1 MLAASFTPT
10 QIPAMKALVLAL
22 LLPLAA
28 HADNETG
35 FIERFAL
42 AADREKALGELV
54 PGSEEYYFFHALHY
68 QNVRDNARLNEIL
81 SQWRKRVPDENEA
94 RRIILNREAL
104 LKYASAPLETLK
116 YLIERLGIRHDHQ
129 QEVRDQKPDLPTQLD
144 AAKISREVFLRD
156 ALNNDRGLESLSQE
170 ALASL
175 IRDRMPIT
183 PDRLRSVLSKL
194 QRPDVPN
201 LVQAIIAD
209 LQEDRS
215 RTFGYLPIH
224 RALLPEQLDALLQTF
239 PQWLG
244 QQAFVNTRLRKLAPS
259 ADVNLEY
266 DDAER
271 GAWLDRVWAFAQKL
285 PASQNTLKARILY
298 LRLDHDRK
306 KGVYDRSRFIEYIK
320 LPRQAGYINPTYIR
334 DVKAAELSN
343 LSADLNEALL
353 ISPPISTDEP
363 LVREYFLHLF
373 AAEVKPDA
381 DPNDVLAPWTT
392 YIAEEW
398 LTPVLAEALI
408 TNGIGSPERWAAL
421 LTPTEFQKL
430 KERVDIEFPATNAPQ
445 FAPGDD
451 IQFDVT
457 VKNTPKLIVKIFELN
472 TLNFFQTQQRQLNTD
487 LNLDGLVANSEQ
499 THAFEGGPFTRKRQT
514 FKFPELKG
522 KRGAW
527 IIELIGGGR
536 SSRAL
541 IRTGQFHTLQ
551 QTGPSGDLILVL
563 DEKNQPV
570 NDAVVWFEG
579 RKLVRNEKLGRIVV
593 PFTNQPGTKNLIIG
607 DAAGSFATL
616 TSIAH
621 HAEDYR
627 LDAQFHIEREQLLS
641 RREATLAMRTDLMM
655 GEAHLSPELLTE
667 PKLTIISTSHDG
679 ISTTREVKDVKL
691 SAGSDL
697 THTLTVPER
706 LASLTAIFSAKV
718 DVLTEGGI
726 KKDLNA
732 SHTWTLNGIDTT
744 AAVNDGHLSTFDGQ
758 RVFELL
764 GKNGEAIADLQVIFT
779 FKHREFNR
787 PQIIPLRTDDKGR
800 VNLGKLA
807 GIESVA
813 AKIPNDRQTL
823 WPLEEAENTISTTI
837 HAKEGETIRVP
848 VHDTG
853 GPPASLLALSS
864 GTFTADFG
872 SLLKAENGFLTISG
886 LKPGDYS
893 LQISDHP
900 VITIKVTQGDVLGG
914 WVLGRH
920 RQLELKGNVPL
931 HIISVENGKEFITVK
946 LANSSPFARVH
957 FAASRFDPGS
967 GIFGGIGGFTRF
979 GAASGTPA
987 RNPNLYSAGREIGD
1001 EYRYILER
1009 RYTKLFPGNM
1019 LTRPGLLLN
1028 PWEVRS
1034 TDLDELAQAGGQ
1046 NAAMTRGGAAGQVH
1060 NPVPMPAKKPE
1071 PESGP
1076 EGGTN
1081 LDFLAT
1087 SAPVIYN
1094 LVPDKDGVV
1103 RIERKALG
1111 DRRHVQIYAEDLQ
1124 NACWRTLAL
1133 PEVPTK
1139 FADLRLARNLDPAT
1153 PFTQK
1158 KEITVLEA
1166 GKVLTLADLYTSQL
1180 ETYDTLGGI
1189 HSLFTTLS
1197 ANDQLAEFGWLLNWP
1212 KLKED
1217 EKRAKYGE
1225 FACHELNFFLHRKDK
1240 EFFDAV
1246 VKPYLANK
1254 KDKTFMDEH
1263 LLGLDLSKHLE
1274 PWAYARLNVVER
1286 ILLGQR
1292 IQNEAPNAARHVR
1305 ELWEMI
1311 PPNPERQD
1319 QLFETA
1325 LRGRVMD
1332 SASVGGMV
1340 AYDMGPGR
1348 SETAQL
1354 APAPAPAMGADPFG
1368 APMSAADPFG
1378 AAAPAS
1384 PFAAGGGAP
1393 APMKPGAARL
1403 MQKMN
1408 SIIFPSVQFQGAS
1421 LEEAVE
1427 YLQIKSRDL
1436 DRAETSPGK
1445 RGVKIIIAPVGERHE
1460 ASISLDLKDVPLAE
1474 ALRYVTELAQMKYK
1488 VESDAV
1494 FVLPLSESSS
1504 ESRSLTAVELQRIPA
1519 VRSVVDK
1526 DVALQTSIVGGWATT
1541 GVNEFTG
1548 GATINGG
1555 APLYFS
1561 NGDAEEAR
1569 KEVRVF
1575 FRALGPTKEWAE
1587 NNYYK
1592 VRIAYDDLVKANAF
1606 WRDYAAWTA
1615 SGSKGGFVS
1624 SNVAEASH
1632 NFTEMM
1638 LALAVLDL
1646 PFEAPKHS
1654 TKAENGRFTF
1664 TAGGPCIVYHK
1675 EIKPAAVENNAQ
1687 GQLLVSQSFFRQS
1700 DRYRMEGNEK
1710 FEKYVTTEFLTG
1722 ATYGANIVVTNPT
1735 SSPVKAVVLLQIPQG
1750 ALPVLGSKATDS
1762 RQIRLE
1768 PYTTQTFEYHFYFPL
1783 VPAKAGLK
1791 FAHFPVNVATSSSAA
1806 GAKPFEF
1813 NVVAKLTEVDK
1824 ASWDYVSQYGSEAE
1838 VFAFLEQ
1845 NNLQALDLARVAW
1858 RCRQSVDFYRKLTAF
1873 MRAHHV
1879 GDETIN
1885 TYALL
1890 HNDEG
1895 TLREWLK
1902 VHFGDACGPYF
1913 ASKILTL
1920 DPIER
1925 RSYEQLEYSPLVN
1938 QRAHRVG
1945 SEWRIAN
1952 PAVLEQYSKLLGILA
1967 HKPQLDAMDNLSVVY
1982 FLFLQDRVEDALAR
1996 FKAIDAAKLP
2006 TKIQHDYFQCYAAFY
2021 EGELAA
2027 ARGLAAKYADYPVP
2041 RWKLLFA
2048 DVATQLDEIEGKAA
2062 KAEKG
2067 DKPDRGKLQAELAA
2081 TEPSF
2086 DFKVE
2091 NKTLALSW
2099 KNLSEVTLNYYLMDP
2114 EFSFSSNPF
2123 VSQDA
2128 GRFSIIKPN
2137 KTMTQ
2142 ALPKNQST
2150 LDLVLPAEF
2159 AKANV
2164 LVEVLGAGQLKTQA
2178 YHANTL
2184 KLTLTENYGRL
2195 ETRDA
2200 TTDKPLPKAYVKV
2213 YARLNNGTVRFFKD
2227 GYTELRGRFDY
2238 ASLNGPENTPPTPTP
2253 YEAAPANGLDYQM
2266 LKPAEL
2272 HNVEKLSLLILSDT
2286 HGATVK
2292 EVKPPGR

>member
-81 SQWRKRVPDENEA
+81 SQWRKRMPDENEA

-104 LKYASAPLETLK
+104 LKYESAPLETLK

-144 AAKISREVFLRD
+144 AAKISREVFLQD

-175 IRDRMPIT
+175 IRDQVPLS
-183 PDRLRSVLSKL
+183 PDQRRSVLGKL
-194 QRPDVPN
+194 RRPDVPN

-209 LQEDRS
+209 LQADKSRS
-215 RTFGYLPIH
+215 FGSLPIH
-224 RALLPEQLDALLQTF
+224 RALLPEQLDALLRTF

-266 DDAER
+266 DNAEHA
-271 GAWLDRVWAFAQKL
+271 AWLDRVWAFAQKL

-298 LRLDHDRK
+298 LRLDHDHK
-306 KGVYDRSRFIEYIK
+306 QGVHDRSRFIEYLK
-320 LPRQAGYINPTYIR
+320 LPRQAGYINPSYIK
-334 DVKAAELSN
+334 DVRVVELSN
-343 LSADLNEALL
+343 LSADLSEALL
-353 ISPPISTDEP
+353 TSPPISTDEP
-363 LVREYFLHLF
+363 LVREYFLHFF

-381 DPNDVLAPWTT
+381 DPNAVLGPWTT

-398 LTPVLAEALI
+398 LKPVLAEALI
-408 TNGIGSPERWAAL
+408 TNGIGSPERWASL
-421 LTPTEFQKL
+421 ITPTEFQKL

-457 VKNTPKLIVKIFELN
+457 VKNMPKLIVKIFELN

-527 IIELIGGGR
+527 VIELIGGGR

-579 RKLVRNEKLGRIVV
+579 RKLMRNDKLGRIVV

-641 RREATLAMRTDLMM
+641 RREATLAVRTALMM

-667 PKLTIISTSHDG
+667 PKLTITSTTHDG
-679 ISTTREVKDVKL
+679 ISTTREVKDLKL
-691 SAGSDL
+691 SAGSNL
-697 THTLTVPER
+697 TQMLTVPER
-706 LASLTAIFSAKV
+706 LASLTVAFSAKV
-718 DVLTEGGI
+718 DVLSDGGT
-726 KKDLNA
+726 KKDLTA
-732 SHTWTLNGIDTT
+732 SHTWTLNGIDKTE
-744 AAVNDGHLSTFDGQ
+744 AVNDGHLSTFEGQ

-764 GKNGEAIADLQVIFT
+764 GKNGEPIADQQVILT

-787 PQIIPLRTDDKGR
+787 SQIVPLRTDAQGR
-800 VNLGKLA
+800 VNLGKLTD
-807 GIESVA
+807 IESVA
-813 AKIPNDRQTL
+813 AKIPNGRQTL
-823 WPLEEAENTISTTI
+823 WPVEKANDTISTTI

-848 VHDTG
+848 ARNTG
-853 GPPASLLALSS
+853 GLPASLLAQTS
-864 GTFTADFG
+864 GTFTADLA
-872 SLLKAENGFLTISG
+872 SLLKAENGFLSISD

-893 LQISDHP
+893 LQIPDQP
-900 VITIKVTQGDVLGG
+900 IIMIKVTQGESLGG

-920 RQLELKGNVPL
+920 RQLELKGNAPL
-931 HIISVENGKEFITVK
+931 HIVSVENDKEFITVK

-967 GIFGGIGGFTRF
+967 GIFGGLGGFTRF

-1028 PWEVRS
+1028 PWETRS

-1046 NAAMTRGGAAGQVH
+1046 NAAMTRGGAAGLIH
-1060 NPVPMPAKKPE
+1060 NPAPMPANKPQ
-1071 PESGP
+1071 PQSGP

-1081 LDFLAT
+1081 LDFLAA

-1094 LVPDKDGVV
+1094 LAPDKDGVV

-1111 DRRHVQIYAEDLQ
+1111 DRQHVQIYAEDLQ
-1124 NACWRTLAL
+1124 NASWRTLAL
-1133 PEVPTK
+1133 AEAPTK
-1139 FADLRLARNLDPAT
+1139 FSDQRLARNLDPVT

-1158 KEITVLEA
+1158 KEITALET
-1166 GKVLTLADLYTSQL
+1166 GRVLTLADILTSQL

-1189 HSLFTTLS
+1189 HSLFTTIS
-1197 ANDQLAEFGWLLNWP
+1197 RDGHLAQFAWLLNWP
-1212 KLKED
+1212 KFKED

-1225 FACHELNFFLHRKDK
+1225 FACHELNFFLSRKDK
-1240 EFFDAV
+1240 AFFDAV

-1254 KDKTFMDEH
+1254 KDKTFMDEY
-1263 LLGLDLSKHLE
+1263 LLGLDLAQHLE
-1274 PWAYARLNVVER
+1274 PWAYARLNIVER
-1286 ILLGQR
+1286 ILLAQQ
-1292 IQNEAPNAARHVR
+1292 IKNEAPNAARHVR

-1311 PPNPERQD
+1311 PPNPELQD

-1325 LRGRVMD
+1325 LRGRAMEK
-1332 SASVGGMV
+1332 GGPEGDEPGHGV
-1340 AYDMGPGR
+1340 AMN
-1348 SETAQL
+1348 
-1354 APAPAPAMGADPFG
+1354 PAPPPPSPA
-1368 APMSAADPFG
+1368 APMSPMAAAD
-1378 AAAPAS
+1378 S
-1384 PFAAGGGAP
+1384 FAAGG
-1393 APMKPGAARL
+1393 AASAATGN
-1403 MQKMN
+1403 N
-1408 SIIFPSVQFQGAS
+1408 S
-1421 LEEAVE
+1421 
-1427 YLQIKSRDL
+1427 
-1436 DRAETSPGK
+1436 TST
-1445 RGVKIIIAPVGERHE
+1445 RR
-1460 ASISLDLKDVPLAE
+1460 
-1474 ALRYVTELAQMKYK
+1474 
-1488 VESDAV
+1488 
-1494 FVLPLSESSS
+1494 
-1504 ESRSLTAVELQRIPA
+1504 RSLTAVELQQLPA
-1519 VRSVVDK
+1519 VKSATDK
-1526 DVALQTSIVGGWATT
+1526 DMALGVEREEALKKSGAGGRAMSGANDLGITASIGYDSNYVWRGNTSAGAT
-1541 GVNEFTG
+1541 
-1548 GATINGG
+1548 TINGG
-1555 APLYFS
+1555 GILYFG
-1561 NGDAEEAR
+1561 NGDATEAR
-1569 KEVRVF
+1569 KEIRVF

-1592 VRIAYDDLVKANAF
+1592 LRITEQNADLVTVNAF
-1606 WRDYAAWTA
+1606 WRDYAAWVA
-1615 SGSKGGFVS
+1615 AGSKGGFVS
-1624 SNVAEASH
+1624 ANVAEAGG

-1654 TKAENGRFTF
+1654 TKAENGKYTF

-1675 EIKPAAVENNAQ
+1675 EIKPAAVEKNAQ

-1735 SSPVKAVVLLQIPQG
+1735 SSPVKAMVLLQIPQG

-1762 RQIRLE
+1762 KQVRLE
-1768 PYTTQTFEYHFYFPL
+1768 PYTTQTFEYYFYFPL

-1791 FAHFPVNVATSSSAA
+1791 FAHFPVNVATSTSAA

-1813 NVVAKLTEVDK
+1813 NVVPKLTEVDK

-1838 VFAFLEQ
+1838 VFTFLDQ
-1845 NNLQALDLARVAW
+1845 NNLAALDLTRIAW
-1858 RCRQSVDFYRKLTAF
+1858 RCRQSVDFYQKLIAF
-1873 MRAHHV
+1873 VRRHHV
-1879 GDETIN
+1879 RDDVISS
-1885 TYALL
+1885 YALL
-1890 HNDEG
+1890 HNDSA

-1902 VHFGDACGPYF
+1902 YHTEFVCGPYL
-1913 ASKILTL
+1913 ASALLTL

-1925 RSYEQLEYSPLVN
+1925 RSYEQLEHSPLVN

-1952 PAVLEQYSKLLGILA
+1952 PAVLEQYTKLLNILA
-1967 HKPQLDAMDNLSVVY
+1967 HKPQLDAMDNLSVAY
-1982 FLFLQDRVEDALAR
+1982 FLFLQDRVEEALAR

-2021 EGELAA
+2021 EGDLAA
-2027 ARGLAAKYADYPVP
+2027 ARGLVAKYADHPVP

-2048 DVATQLDEIEGKAA
+2048 DVATQLDEIEGKSA

-2067 DKPDRGKLQAELAA
+2067 DKPDREKQQAELAA
-2081 TEPSF
+2081 TEPGF

-2091 NKTLALSW
+2091 NKTIALSW
-2099 KNLSEVTLNYYLMDP
+2099 KNLGEVTLNYYLMDP

-2123 VSQDA
+2123 ANQDA

-2137 KTMTQ
+2137 KTVTQ
-2142 ALPKNQST
+2142 ALPKDQST
-2150 LDLVLPAEF
+2150 LDLALPAEF

-2164 LVEVLGAGQLKTQA
+2164 LVEVLGAGQCKTQA

-2227 GYTELRGRFDY
+2227 GYTDLRGRFDY
-2238 ASLNGPENTPPTPTP
+2238 ASLNGPENTPPVPTP

-2272 HNVEKLSLLILSDT
+2272 HNVEKLALLILTDT

-2292 EVKPPGR
+2292 EMKPPGR

>member
-1 MLAASFTPT
+1 
-10 QIPAMKALVLAL
+10 MKSLVLAL
-22 LLPLAA
+22 LLPLTAF
-28 HADNETG
+28 ADNETG

-68 QNVRDNARLNEIL
+68 QNVRDNAKLNQIL
-81 SQWRKRVPDENEA
+81 NQWRERVPDENEA

-104 LKYASAPLETLK
+104 LDYERDPQATLK

-144 AAKISREVFLRD
+144 PAKINREVFLAD
-156 ALNNDRGLESLSQE
+156 ALNNDRGLESLSQS

-175 IRDRMPIT
+175 IRDQVPLS
-183 PDRLRSVLSKL
+183 PDQRRSVLSKL

-209 LQEDRS
+209 LQANKSRS
-215 RTFGYLPIH
+215 FGALSIH
-224 RALLPEQLDALLQTF
+224 RSLLPEQLDALLQTF

-244 QQAFVNTRLRKLAPS
+244 QQAFVNTRLRKLAPG

-271 GAWLDRVWAFAQKL
+271 AAWLDRVWAFAQKL
-285 PASQNTLKARILY
+285 PPSQNTLKARILY

-306 KGVYDRSRFIEYIK
+306 QGVYDRSRFIEYIK
-320 LPRQAGYINPTYIR
+320 LPRQVSYINYTYIK
-334 DVKAAELSN
+334 DVKATELSN
-343 LSADLNEALL
+343 LNTDLSEALL
-353 ISPPISTDEP
+353 LSPPLGTDEP

-373 AAEVKPDA
+373 AAEVKPAA
-381 DPNDVLAPWTT
+381 DPNAVLAPWTT

-398 LTPVLAEALI
+398 LTPLLAEAMI
-408 TNGIGSPERWAAL
+408 TNGIGSPEHWASL
-421 LTPTEFQKL
+421 ITPTEFQRL
-430 KERVDIEFPATNAPQ
+430 KERVDIEFPTTNAPQ
-445 FAPGDD
+445 FSPGDD
-451 IQFDVT
+451 VQFEVT

-527 IIELIGGGR
+527 IIEFIGGGR

-541 IRTGQFHTLQ
+541 IRTGQYHTLQ
-551 QTGPSGDLILVL
+551 RTGPSGDLILVL

-570 NDAVVWFEG
+570 NDAVAWFEG
-579 RKLVRNEKLGRIVV
+579 RKLLRNEKLGRIVV
-593 PFTNQPGTKNLIIG
+593 PFTHQPGTKNLIIG
-607 DAAGSFATL
+607 DAAGTFATL
-616 TSIAH
+616 TSFNH
-621 HAEDYR
+621 HAEEYR

-641 RREATLAMRTDLMM
+641 RREATLVVRTALMM
-655 GEAHLSPELLTE
+655 GEVHVSPELLTE
-667 PKLTIISTSHDG
+667 PKLSIISTTHDG
-679 ISTTREVKDVKL
+679 ISTTREVKDLKL

-706 LASLTAIFSAKV
+706 LASLTVSFSAKV
-718 DVLTEGGI
+718 DVLSDGGT

-732 SHTWTLNGIDTT
+732 SHTWTLNGIDKTE
-744 AAVNDGHLSTFDGQ
+744 AVNDGHLSTFDGQ
-758 RVFELL
+758 RTFELL
-764 GKNGEAIADLQVIFT
+764 GKNGEPIADQQVLFT

-787 PQIIPLRTDDKGR
+787 SQVVPLRTDAQGR

-813 AKIPNDRQTL
+813 AKIPNGRQTL
-823 WPLEEAENTISTTI
+823 WPLEGADSTLSTTI
-837 HAKEGETIRVP
+837 HAREGETIRVP
-848 VHDTG
+848 ARDAG
-853 GPPASLLALSS
+853 SRPDSLLAQSS
-864 GTFTADFG
+864 GTFTADLA
-872 SLLKAENGFLTISG
+872 SLLKSENGFLTISG

-893 LQISDHP
+893 LQIPDQP
-900 VITIKVTQGDVLGG
+900 LITIKVSQGDSLGG

-920 RQLELKGNVPL
+920 RQLELKGNSPL
-931 HIISVENGKEFITVK
+931 HITSIENDKEFVTVK

-957 FAASRFDPGS
+957 FTASRFDPGS
-967 GIFGGIGGFTRF
+967 GIFGGLGGFTRF

-1028 PWEVRS
+1028 PWEYRS
-1034 TDLDELAQAGGQ
+1034 TDLDELSQAGGQ
-1046 NAAMTRGGAAGQVH
+1046 NAAMTRGGASSAMSSA
-1060 NPVPMPAKKPE
+1060 VPIPANKPQ
-1071 PESGP
+1071 PQSGP
-1076 EGGTN
+1076 AGGTN
-1081 LDFLAT
+1081 LDFLAA

-1094 LVPDKDGVV
+1094 LVPDKDGMV

-1111 DRRHVQIYAEDLQ
+1111 DRQHLQIYAEDLQ
-1124 NACWRTLAL
+1124 NASWRTLTL
-1133 PEVPTK
+1133 PEAPTK
-1139 FADLRLARNLDPAT
+1139 FIDQRLARNLDPVK

-1158 KEITVLEA
+1158 KEITVLES
-1166 GKVLTLADLYTSQL
+1166 GKVLTLADVLTSQL

-1189 HSLFTTLS
+1189 HSLFTTIS
-1197 ANDQLAEFGWLLNWP
+1197 NDGYLAQFAWLLNWP
-1212 KLKED
+1212 KLDED
-1217 EKRAKYGE
+1217 AKRAKYGE
-1225 FACHELNFFLHRKDK
+1225 FACHELNFFLSRKDK
-1240 EFFDAV
+1240 AFFDAV
-1246 VKPYLANK
+1246 VKPSLANK
-1254 KDKTFMDEH
+1254 KDKTFMDEY
-1263 LLGLDLSKHLE
+1263 LLGLDLAPHLE

-1286 ILLGQR
+1286 ILLAQR
-1292 IQNEAPNAARHVR
+1292 IKDEAPNTARHVR

-1311 PPNPERQD
+1311 PPNPELQD

-1325 LRGRVMD
+1325 LRGRTMEEGALYSD
-1332 SASVGGMV
+1332 ASGYGAAMN
-1340 AYDMGPGR
+1340 
-1348 SETAQL
+1348 
-1354 APAPAPAMGADPFG
+1354 PAPPPPL
-1368 APMSAADPFG
+1368 APMSPMPAA
-1378 AAAPAS
+1378 AAAPADA
-1384 PFAAGGGAP
+1384 FAAGG
-1393 APMKPGAARL
+1393 AATSGSS
-1403 MQKMN
+1403 N
-1408 SIIFPSVQFQGAS
+1408 ISSITRQRSLNS
-1421 LEEAVE
+1421 LE
-1427 YLQIKSRDL
+1427 LQQLPAAKIAL
-1436 DRAETSPGK
+1436 DKDASVKEMTALGEK
-1445 RGVKIIIAPVGERHE
+1445 RE
-1460 ASISLDLKDVPLAE
+1460 E
-1474 ALRYVTELAQMKYK
+1474 ALRK
-1488 VESDAV
+1488 SG
-1494 FVLPLSESSS
+1494 S
-1504 ESRSLTAVELQRIPA
+1504 
-1519 VRSVVDK
+1519 
-1526 DVALQTSIVGGWATT
+1526 GGWALS
-1541 GVNEFTG
+1541 GVNSYSG
-1548 GATINGG
+1548 GTIISGG
-1555 APLYFS
+1555 VLYF
-1561 NGDAEEAR
+1561 GDVDAKEAR
-1569 KEVRVF
+1569 KAVRVF

-1592 VRIAYDDLVKANAF
+1592 LRITEQNADLVTVNAF
-1606 WRDYAAWTA
+1606 WRDYAVWVAA
-1615 SGSKGGFVS
+1615 GSKGGFVS
-1624 SNVAEASH
+1624 ANAAEAVS

-1638 LALAVLDL
+1638 LALSVLDL

-1654 TKAENGRFTF
+1654 TKAENGRLTF

-1675 EIKPAAVENNAQ
+1675 EIKPAAVDKNAQ

-1710 FEKYVTTEFLTG
+1710 FEKYVTTEFLTS

-1762 RQIRLE
+1762 KQVRLE
-1768 PYTTQTFEYHFYFPL
+1768 PYTTQTFEYYFYFPL

-1791 FAHFPVNVATSSSAA
+1791 FAHFPVNVATSTSAA

-1813 NVVAKLTEVDK
+1813 NVVPKLTEVDK
-1824 ASWDYVSQYGSEAE
+1824 ASWDYVSQYSSEAE
-1838 VFAFLEQ
+1838 VFTFLDQ
-1845 NNLQALDLARVAW
+1845 NNLAALDLTRIAW
-1858 RCRQSVDFYRKLTAF
+1858 RCRQSVDFYKKLIAF
-1873 MRAHHV
+1873 MRAHHID
-1879 GDETIN
+1879 DETID

-1890 HNDEG
+1890 HNDAA

-1902 VHFGDACGPYF
+1902 VQFGDACGPYF
-1913 ASKILTL
+1913 SSKLLTL

-1945 SEWRIAN
+1945 NDWRIAN
-1952 PAVLEQYSKLLGILA
+1952 PAVLEQYTKLLGILA
-1967 HKPQLDAMDNLSVVY
+1967 HKPQLDAMDNLSVAY
-1982 FLFLQDRVEDALAR
+1982 FLFLQDRVEEALAR
-1996 FKAIDAAKLP
+1996 FKSIDAAKLP

-2021 EGELAA
+2021 EGDLAA

-2048 DVATQLDEIEGKAA
+2048 DVAAQLDQIEGKAA
-2062 KAEKG
+2062 KVEKG
-2067 DKPDRGKLQAELAA
+2067 DMPDREKQQAELAA
-2081 TEPSF
+2081 SEPGF

-2091 NKTLALSW
+2091 NKTINLSW
-2099 KNLSEVTLNYYLMDP
+2099 KNLAEVTLNYYLMDP

-2137 KTMTQ
+2137 KTATQ
-2142 ALPKNQST
+2142 ALPKNLTT
-2150 LDLVLPAEF
+2150 LDLALPAEF

-2164 LVEVLGAGQLKTQA
+2164 LVEVLGAGLRKTQA

-2184 KLTLTENYGRL
+2184 KLTLNENYGRL
-2195 ETRDA
+2195 ETLDA

-2227 GYTELRGRFDY
+2227 GYTDLRGRFDY
-2238 ASLNGPENTPPTPTP
+2238 ASLNGPDSNGNPLLPPQPTP

-2272 HNVEKLSLLILSDT
+2272 QNVEKLALLILSDT